1 MLSVSSLS
9 RKGFSRFIGIRALP
23 KADAFELHKC
33 PGLWGMWIALGSGN
47 NTRYVAARWLE
58 MQFL

>member
-9 RKGFSRFIGIRALP
+9 RKGFSRFIGIQALP

-33 PGLWGMWIALGSGN
+33 PNLGGMWITVGTGN
-47 NTRYVAARWLE
+47 NTRYRAARWLK